1 MYYKQRRIQM
11 AGILYGVG
19 VGPGD
24 PEYMTLK
31 AVRLIRENDVI
42 AVPGEV
48 AQETVAY
55 QIAVQ
60 AVPELAQKELVPVFM
75 PMVMDR
81 AEMERN
87 HEKAAD
93 TVEAYLKQGKNVVFL
108 TLGDPTVYSTYM
120 YVQHLI
126 EARGYESVLVSGIT
140 SFCAAAA
147 RANISLVEWNEQ
159 LHVMPAVHRL
169 DCELDQPGN
178 YVLMKSGSKMGQV
191 KEILRKSGRDVVM
204 VENCGMETEHIYHSV
219 EEIPDNA
226 GYYSL
231 IIAKEA
237 KQ

>member
-1 MYYKQRRIQM
+1 M

-31 AVRLIRENDVI
+31 AVRLIRENEVI
-42 AVPGEV
+42 AVPGET

-55 QIAVQ
+55 KIAVQ
-60 AVPELAQKELVPVFM
+60 AVPELADKELLPVFM

-93 TVEAYLKQGKNVVFL
+93 AVEAYLKQGKNVVFL

-120 YVQHLI
+120 YVQHRI
-126 EARGYESVLVSGIT
+126 EARGYQSELVSGIT

-159 LHVMPAVHRL
+159 LHVLPAVHRL
-169 DCELDQPGN
+169 DNELDQPGN
-178 YVLMKSGSKMGQV
+178 YVLMKSGRKMGQV
-191 KEILRKSGRDVVM
+191 KEMLRKSGRDVVM

-219 EEIPDNA
+219 DEIPDDA

-237 KQ
+237 GE